1 MVGTMTQT
9 APILHVRG
17 AVLTGPHE
25 VQEEMW
31 VIDGTITFTR
41 PARTDDV
48 QSVEGFVL
56 PGLVDAHCHVGL
68 EAQGGVGPE
77 RAEEHAVAERA
88 AGALLLR
95 DAGSPVDTHWMDER
109 AELPRIIR
117 AGRHIARTKRY
128 IRNFAH
134 EIEPEDL
141 VAYVRQE
148 ARRGDGWVKLVG
160 DWIDRDRGDLA
171 TCWPREA
178 LVAAIAAAHEEG
190 ARVTAHCFGEESL
203 LDFAAA
209 GTDCIE
215 HASGLQQDS
224 IDLFARQGIAIVP
237 TLINI
242 ENFPKFAEAGE
253 AKFPA
258 YGTHM
263 RDLYA
268 RRHATIAA
276 AHEAGIAIYAGTD
289 AGGQLPHGLVAREVA
304 ELVQVGMTPLEALDA
319 ATWGARTWLGRPGLT
334 EGESADF
341 VVYQDDPRSD
351 VRVLGTPQNVVL
363 RGRSVL

>member
-1 MVGTMTQT
+1 MAIDSPV
-9 APILHVRG
+9 LHV
-17 AVLTGPHE
+17 TGRILVAPE
-25 VQEEMW
+25 DVRDEMW
-31 VIDGTITFTR
+31 VIDGQVSWSA
-41 PARTDDV
+41 PHAAENVESV
-48 QSVEGFVL
+48 QGFVL

-68 EAQGGVGPE
+68 EAHGGVDKE
-77 RAEEHAVAERA
+77 TTEQHAVSERE

-95 DAGSPVDTHWMDER
+95 DAGSPVDTHWIDDRED
-109 AELPRIIR
+109 LPRIIR

-134 EIEPEDL
+134 EIEPADL

-171 TCWPREA
+171 PCWPREA
-178 LVAAIAAAHEEG
+178 LKAAIDAAHEEG

-215 HASGLQQDS
+215 HASGLVPES
-224 IDLFARQGIAIVP
+224 IDLFAQQQISIVP
-237 TLINI
+237 TLVNI

-253 AKFPA
+253 AKFPS
-258 YGTHM
+258 YGAHM

-268 RRHATIAA
+268 RRFDTIAA
-276 AHEAGIAIYAGTD
+276 AHEAGVPIWVGTD
-289 AGGQLPHGLVAREVA
+289 AGGQLPHGLAAAEVA
-304 ELVQVGMTPLEALDA
+304 ELTRAGMTNIEAISA
-319 ATWGARTWLGRPGLT
+319 ATWGARAWLGRPGLD

-341 VVYQDDPRSD
+341 VVYQSDPRVD
-351 VRVLGTPQNVVL
+351 VGVLADPQHIVL
-363 RGRSVL
+363 RGRQV